1 MDSSSPSGAFA
12 STYKPNTNFEM
23 AFSWNEC
30 DAWFLTSQCPFHCLN
45 WFHLFIRY
53 CLYSLLKSL
62 FPDLSVWNVPSPA
75 FYPFKP
81 TLSVRPSFSHSSS
94 YKLCFPQL
102 LDDPNSADPVLTISL
117 FGEYHP
123 FGIWYWNLCGFP
135 YYFMC
140 VCHFSSLELEWT
152 RAWDCLTSL

>member
-81 TLSVRPSFSHSSS
+81 TLSVRPSVSHSSS

-102 LDDPNSADPVLTISL
+102 LDDPQLSWSCPHHLSL
-117 FGEYHP
+117 WRIP
-123 FGIWYWNLCGFP
+123 SIWYLILEPVWLSLLF
-135 YYFMC
+135 Y
-140 VCHFSSLELEWT
+140 VCLPFLLT
-152 RAWDCLTSL
+152 RIGVD